1 MERMP
6 ARIAEK
12 EKEIARLREE
22 ILVLEEIIA
31 RQWPKASELETLKAQ
46 CRELQQKIEEDLKNA
61 EKGMSQSDS
70 ISPDKPTIT
79 EEAA

>member
-12 EKEIARLREE
+12 EKDITRLQEE
-22 ILVLEEIIA
+22 ISVLEEII
-31 RQWPKASELETLKAQ
+31 RRKWPKAPELETLKAQ

-61 EKGMSQSDS
+61 EKGTLPDS
-70 ISPDKPTIT
+70 ISSDKPTIT